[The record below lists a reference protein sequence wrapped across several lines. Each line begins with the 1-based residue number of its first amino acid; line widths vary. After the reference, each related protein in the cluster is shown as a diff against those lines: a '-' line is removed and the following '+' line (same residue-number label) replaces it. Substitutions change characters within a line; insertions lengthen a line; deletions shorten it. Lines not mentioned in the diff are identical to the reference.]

1 MSSALALLAT
11 ASAEH
16 RRAVAVELGLAPH
29 ATAVEIANALL
40 DPRKLGAVV
49 DGLSEPG
56 RRLLALAAF
65 EREPNVCASWSGRA
79 DVAVG
84 QLERHGLAFA
94 FRDQYETA
102 YHVPHDLHA
111 PLADV
116 LAAPYDDGLERCE
129 PARWLHPPLQLAHDL
144 AALWAHLARFPVRV
158 KADGPIYQR
167 DTPKLLAALPA
178 LELHGDGDPI
188 ATYRLQFAL
197 EVLLEEQ
204 LVALRMDNLPGSGGR
219 RELVASGDPVW
230 FLALDPA
237 ELRDRMLSRVG
248 VAPLGTAALAL
259 ARRLGLDGP
268 VAVTSFGA
276 ALHRLSEELRLGYDL
291 RTSDFALG
299 IGGVHFLWLAGAVA
313 VGVDRDGV
321 PCAVRAVPAPALDPG
336 RIVCQANF
344 ELVALAPPTPAER
357 LVLELT
363 CERDPEQEHV
373 FRLTRGSVR
382 AGERC
387 GILDGGAVAAIE
399 RVAGELPQNVARSL
413 TEWARAVRRPLKLR
427 TALLLDTGDAETA
440 DALLAGAVGAH
451 VVERIG
457 PAQLAIRGSAIGAVR
472 ESLREAGHE
481 LDPGLERVSGHWRE
495 RDPAPS
501 DAERVWTAR
510 EAVSAPAGMQCSTID
525 HSPRPPGASGGAAK
539 PAALTDGEPVEVV
552 LRAIGARGD
561 PRRDLD
567 AHALRAGRADERDVR
582 AVDERAAGVRA
593 GDHQTV

>member
-1 MSSALALLAT
+1 M
-11 ASAEH
+11 
-16 RRAVAVELGLAPH
+16 
-29 ATAVEIANALL
+29 
-40 DPRKLGAVV
+40 
-49 DGLSEPG
+49 
-56 RRLLALAAF
+56 
-65 EREPNVCASWSGRA
+65 
-79 DVAVG
+79 
-84 QLERHGLAFA
+84 
-94 FRDQYETA
+94 
-102 YHVPHDLHA
+102 
-111 PLADV
+111 

-188 ATYRLQFAL
+188 ATYRLQVAV

-219 RELVASGDPVW
+219 RELVASGDPVR

-259 ARRLGLDGP
+259 ARRLGPDGP

-276 ALHRLSEELRLGYDL
+276 ALRRL
-291 RTSDFALG
+291 
-299 IGGVHFLWLAGAVA
+299 
-313 VGVDRDGV
+313 
-321 PCAVRAVPAPALDPG
+321 
-336 RIVCQANF
+336 
-344 ELVALAPPTPAER
+344 
-357 LVLELT
+357 
-363 CERDPEQEHV
+363 
-373 FRLTRGSVR
+373 
-382 AGERC
+382 
-387 GILDGGAVAAIE
+387 
-399 RVAGELPQNVARSL
+399 
-413 TEWARAVRRPLKLR
+413 
-427 TALLLDTGDAETA
+427 
-440 DALLAGAVGAH
+440 
-451 VVERIG
+451 
-457 PAQLAIRGSAIGAVR
+457 
-472 ESLREAGHE
+472 
-481 LDPGLERVSGHWRE
+481 WRE